1 MKKSYKTVIVK
12 YVMFIGTMILFI
24 LIYVGLKLKIDFM
37 LKEIAALNQDKKAE
51 NNLNLNLYV
60 EYQELTS
67 EERIRSIAINEQ
79 GMVAGYV
86 PFSTIEIN
94 KEEIK
99 SVDLLVRKK
108 YEHK

>member
-1 MKKSYKTVIVK
+1 MKKSYKPIIVK
-12 YVMFIGTMILFI
+12 YVLFIGTMILFI

-37 LKEIAALNQDKKAE
+37 LKEIVALNQDKKAE

-60 EYQELTS
+60 EYQDLTS
-67 EERIRSIAINEQ
+67 EERIRSIAINEL

-86 PFSTIEIN
+86 PYSTIEIN
-94 KEEIK
+94 KEKIK
-99 SVDLLVRKK
+99 KADLTIRKK